1 MNVKIL
7 EEGEKKLVVRIDN
20 ETIASLVV
28 SKLLNKAEFAGY
40 NEEHPLKNNFDII
53 IIDDKPRKKLEE
65 AIKELIKELNELEK
79 QI

>member
-20 ETIASLVV
+20 ETVASLVV
-28 SKLLNKAEFAGY
+28 SKLLNKVEFAGY

-65 AIKELIKELNELEK
+65 AIKELINELNELEK